1 MQKLLSIFFLAIL
14 LTANTTFVQILRLPT
29 LVHHYWEH
37 VEWDNS
43 SLVEF
48 ISEHYAKQ
56 INHPDDKHHDHQ
68 NLPFKALD
76 CQASHIV
83 SIVPQPAYNFPEVI
97 QYNTKTKRII
107 HKSEHYPNAH
117 LDNIWQPPRIS

>member
-1 MQKLLSIFFLAIL
+1 MSRIVAILFLSIF

-43 SLVEF
+43 SLIEF

-68 NLPFKALD
+68 NLPLKALD

-83 SIVPQPAYNFPEVI
+83 SIVPQPAYIFPEI
-97 QYNTKTKRII
+97 IHYNTKKKGLFIKMSII
-107 HKSEHYPNAH
+107 QT
-117 LDNIWQPPRIS
+117 LI